1 MCLPLGFL
9 RLNPPIGDPLLFH
22 KRRPPRALAVV
33 VGIALSSLSVSLVGF
48 GGTGV
53 AGAATTPSVFYLDIG
68 GSASVGVQPTV
79 SNPHGEPT
87 ASGYA
92 NDLVVLEAAKGVS
105 LQMIQTGCPGESTTT
120 MLFGSDHCY
129 ESPATQLTTAVSFL
143 QSHHDQTGIVTVD
156 LGFNNV
162 VKCIKMTTG
171 VSACLNQGFATVRQ
185 ELPKILTT
193 LQAAA
198 GPNVHFVGVG
208 HYDPF
213 LASALHGTTGIA
225 KATRSLDA
233 MTTLNRTLSHIYQSF
248 LIPTADVARAFK
260 NFDHTPTTLPG
271 VGTVA
276 TNIAE
281 TCSLTWMCQLAP
293 YGPNLHPNDGGY
305 EIIAS
310 AIAAKLPTTF

>member
-1 MCLPLGFL
+1 M
-9 RLNPPIGDPLLFH
+9 
-22 KRRPPRALAVV
+22 RRTARSLVV
-33 VGIALSSLSVSLVGF
+33 SVGIALATLSLALVGL

-92 NDLVVLEAAKGVS
+92 NDLVALEAANGVA
-105 LQMIQTGCPGESTTT
+105 LELVQTGCPGESTTT
-120 MLFGSDHCY
+120 MLYGGDHCY
-129 ESPATQLTTAVSFL
+129 QSPVTQLTTAVSFL

-185 ELPKILTT
+185 ELPQILSI
-193 LQAAA
+193 LEAVA

-213 LASALHGTTGIA
+213 LESALHGTTGIA
-225 KATRSLDA
+225 KATKSLDA
-233 MTTLNRTLSHIYQSF
+233 MSTLNRTLSRIYQSF
-248 LIPTADVARAFK
+248 LIPTANVAKAFK
-260 NFDHTPTTLPG
+260 NFDHTPTTMSG

-276 TNIAE
+276 TNVANN
-281 TCSLTWMCQLAP
+281 CALTWMCNPAP

-310 AIAAKLPTTF
+310 AIAAKLPAAL

>member
-1 MCLPLGFL
+1 M
-9 RLNPPIGDPLLFH
+9 
-22 KRRPPRALAVV
+22 RRTARSLVV
-33 VGIALSSLSVSLVGF
+33 SVGIALATLSLALVGL

-53 AGAATTPSVFYLDIG
+53 AGAATTPSIFYLDIG
-68 GSASVGVQPTV
+68 GSASVGVQPTL

-92 NDLVVLEAAKGVS
+92 NDLVALEAANGVA
-105 LQMIQTGCPGESTTT
+105 LELVQTGCPGESTTK
-120 MLFGSDHCY
+120 MLYGGDHCY
-129 ESPATQLTTAVSFL
+129 QSPVTQLTTAVSFL

-185 ELPKILTT
+185 ELPQILST
-193 LQAAA
+193 LEAVA

-213 LASALHGTTGIA
+213 LESALHGTSGIA
-225 KATRSLDA
+225 KATKSLDA
-233 MTTLNRTLSHIYQSF
+233 MSTLNRTLSRIYQSF
-248 LIPTADVARAFK
+248 LIPTANVAKAFK
-260 NFDHTPTTLPG
+260 NFDHTPTTMSG

-276 TNIAE
+276 TNVANN
-281 TCSLTWMCQLAP
+281 CALTWMCNPAP

-310 AIAAKLPTTF
+310 AIAAKLPAAL